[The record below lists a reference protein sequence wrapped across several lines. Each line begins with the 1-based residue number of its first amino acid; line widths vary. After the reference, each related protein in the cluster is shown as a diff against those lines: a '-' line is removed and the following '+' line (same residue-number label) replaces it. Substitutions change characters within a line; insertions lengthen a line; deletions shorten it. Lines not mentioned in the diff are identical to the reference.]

1 MPQIEGRSDAAPAS
15 TLTMIKVTLASSLGT
30 YIDFYDLFIAGF
42 VAADVWPAL
51 FFPHGSSVIGL
62 AESVAT
68 YFLAFFVRP
77 IGALIYGHLGDTRGR
92 QGTLVWTLITAGV
105 GMVGI
110 AFTPSYASIGLA
122 APMLIILFRLL
133 FGLGLGGEWG
143 GAMALVAEYGAKSK
157 WRPFWMGWIQ
167 GGAGGGRAIAG
178 FAFVLVASMLPREA
192 FLSYGWRLLFLLGGS
207 VLAIAVVMRFKL
219 AESPLFV
226 ALQRKKA
233 VEKSPAIEVLK
244 RYWRRILLLG
254 GAITFDQCINSVL
267 LLPFSV
273 AYLVALAN
281 SRHVI
286 GINAALIS
294 LAVSVASLMDVFF
307 QVIGGVLGSIKGRR
321 TTLLIAAGVCL
332 IATGAYFPLVNTLN
346 VTNIFLAMI
355 FSLAGVGL
363 ANGCLGAFL
372 NEYFETKYRYSG
384 AGLTYQVS
392 TLITAISAGI
402 IFPIIL
408 VNAGSVITQWP
419 YALGLTVALILLS
432 MVCLACAKE
441 TQGVALE

>member
-1 MPQIEGRSDAAPAS
+1 
-15 TLTMIKVTLASSLGT
+15 MITVTLASSLGT

-51 FFPHGSSVIGL
+51 FFPHGSPLISL

-92 QGTLVWTLITAGV
+92 QATLVWTLVTAGI

-110 AFTPSYASIGLA
+110 AATPSYASIGLA
-122 APMLIILFRLL
+122 APALIILFRLL

-167 GGAGGGRAIAG
+167 GGAGGGRAFAG
-178 FAFVLVASMLPREA
+178 LAFVAVASMLSREA
-192 FLSYGWRLLFLLGGS
+192 FLSYGWRVLFLLGGS
-207 VLAIAVVMRFKL
+207 ILVVAVIMRYRL
-219 AESPLFV
+219 VESPLFV

-233 VEKSPAIEVLK
+233 VEKSPAIQVLK

-254 GAITFDQCINSVL
+254 GAITFDQCVPSVL

-281 SRHVI
+281 SRHVV
-286 GINAALIS
+286 GITAGLVS
-294 LAVSVASLMDVFF
+294 LAVSVASLGDVFF
-307 QVIGGVLGSIKGRR
+307 QVIGGVFGSIKGRR
-321 TTLLIAAGVCL
+321 TGLLIAALVCL
-332 IATGAYFPLVNTLN
+332 IAVGGYFPLVNTLD
-346 VTNIFLAMI
+346 VTNIFLAM
-355 FSLAGVGL
+355 FFAMVGVGL

-384 AGLTYQVS
+384 AGLSYQVS
-392 TLITAISAGI
+392 TLITAVSAGI
-402 IFPIIL
+402 IFPLIL

-419 YALGLTVALILLS
+419 YALGLTVALILIS
-432 MVCLACAKE
+432 ITCLACAKE
-441 TQGVALE
+441 TQGVALD